1 MNLLQQA
8 IDGGRP
14 SRVPV
19 WLMRQ
24 AGRYDP
30 AYQQLKQKSGLALEK
45 LFRHPQLAAE
55 ISLLPRAVGVD
66 ALIIFQ
72 DILTILAPMGA
83 EYVYDPK
90 PRLLS
95 SSGSQVPRLHPC
107 DVAEAMHFVPATFK
121 LVQAESN
128 LPLLGFAG
136 APLTLAVFL
145 LEGGSFGRAQRFR
158 RFMQEQPQKLH
169 AMLELIAKSTRE
181 YLQLQAEAGAVAVQL
196 FESAAELFSKEE
208 YEEFALPY
216 QQQSL
221 AEQQAATIIFA
232 KNFYDLSLLQRSGA
246 TIISLPSGISISAA
260 RQQLGEKAVV
270 QGNISNRM
278 LLQGSKAM
286 IKQAVHDCIA
296 ASGGRGHIL
305 NLDHGILPATSY
317 DKVRHFIACAAA
329 SSQC

>member
-1 MNLLQQA
+1 MHLFQQA
-8 IDGGRP
+8 VAGGKP

-30 AYQQLKQKSGLALEK
+30 AYQQLKRQSGLALGE

-55 ISLLPRAVGVD
+55 ISLLPRAIGVD

-83 EYVYDPK
+83 EFVYDPK
-90 PRLLS
+90 PRLRSFAAGQLPS
-95 SSGSQVPRLHPC
+95 LHPC
-107 DVAEAMHFVPATFK
+107 DVADAMPFVAETLR
-121 LVQAESN
+121 LVQAESS

-145 LEGGSFGRAQRFR
+145 VEGGSFGRAQNFR
-158 RFMQEQPQKLH
+158 RFMQEQPRQLH
-169 AMLELIAKSTRE
+169 VLLALLADHTRA
-181 YLQLQAEAGAVAVQL
+181 YLQLQVEAGAAAVQL
-196 FESAAELFSKEE
+196 FESAAELFSIEE
-208 YEEFALPY
+208 YQEFALPY
-216 QQQSL
+216 QQRAL
-221 AEQQAATIIFA
+221 ADQRAATIIFA

-246 TIISLPSGISISAA
+246 TVISLPAGISISSV
-260 RQQLGEKAVV
+260 RQQLGAKTVV
-270 QGNISNRM
+270 QGNISNR
-278 LLQGSKAM
+278 LLVQGSKAM
-286 IKQAVHDCIA
+286 IKQAVQECIA

-317 DKVRHFIACAAA
+317 EKVRHLVACAALGA
-329 SSQC
+329 SC